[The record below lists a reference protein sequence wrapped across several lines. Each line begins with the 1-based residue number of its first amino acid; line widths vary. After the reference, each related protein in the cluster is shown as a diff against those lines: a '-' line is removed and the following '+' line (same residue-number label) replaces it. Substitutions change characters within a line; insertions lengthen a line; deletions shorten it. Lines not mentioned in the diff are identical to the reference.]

1 MRNKQK
7 FKLWMTVTG
16 IVLTGMF
23 LGEGDVWAAPEKQ
36 TERNGAYADVN
47 TCLNIREGAGTQH
60 PVLAQL
66 PKNGYCEV
74 ERREGDWC
82 YITSDEI
89 SGYVFCVTA
98 RQKIRRRLSA

>member
-47 TCLNIREGAGTQH
+47 NMLKYPRRSRNSASGFGT
-60 PVLAQL
+60 A
-66 PKNGYCEV
+66 
-74 ERREGDWC
+74 
-82 YITSDEI
+82 S
-89 SGYVFCVTA
+89 
-98 RQKIRRRLSA
+98 